1 MREIKVQ
8 QLNEEAF
15 RKYGMYQSLTDNEQM
30 KSRGDTLRKLLSG
43 FTDSGL
49 CTDDSADH
57 ILLSCVSAGTDG
69 GGFYGVPYLY
79 V

>member
-30 KSRGDTLRKLLSG
+30 LLSG

>member
-30 KSRGDTLRKLLSG
+30 KSRVIPCGSFYPDLLTLDLS
-43 FTDSGL
+43 L
-49 CTDDSADH
+49 IH
-57 ILLSCVSAGTDG
+57 I
-69 GGFYGVPYLY
+69 
-79 V
+79 